1 MKSMMN
7 HTVNNAQS
15 LQGFVFCYL
24 GFVLDSST
32 ITAVAGLVSAMI
44 GFLMMIRMFQKT
56 SIEMRLN
63 NKMELKIDLETRKA
77 ELEVHL
83 LEQEV
88 SDYDDDNIRQNK
100 KRI

>member
-1 MKSMMN
+1 MN

-32 ITAVAGLVSAMI
+32 ITAMAGLASAVI
-44 GFLMMIRMFQKT
+44 GFLMMIRMYQKT
-56 SIEMRLN
+56 SIEMRIN

-83 LEQEV
+83 LEQEILEQHE
-88 SDYDDDNIRQNK
+88 DDGDNRQNK
-100 KRI
+100 KRV